1 MEAPHPE
8 TPENGISLEA
18 AMERLEQ
25 IVRQIQEEELEL
37 DASLA
42 LFEEGVG
49 LLRAAERILESA
61 ELRIEQ
67 MFGDEE
73 EGVRMRTI
81 TDEL

>member
-1 MEAPHPE
+1 
-8 TPENGISLEA
+8 
-18 AMERLEQ
+18 MERLEQ
-25 IVRQIQEEELEL
+25 IVRQIREEELEL

-49 LLRAAERILESA
+49 LLRAAERTLESA

-67 MFGDEE
+67 MFADDG
-73 EGVRMRTI
+73 GWRMRNI